1 MSVRKIKNTFQG
13 IDTTDG
19 AGVHLKRI
27 IGSSQLDMLD
37 PFLLLDEFGSDH
49 PNDYIGGFPSHP
61 HRGFETITYML
72 NGKFRHKDS
81 NGNEGIL
88 TEGSVQWMTAG
99 RGVIH
104 SEMPEQTEGLVRG
117 FQLWLNLPKALKM
130 IQPTYRDIDH
140 SKIPKEDF
148 PGGTIKIIA
157 GKYNDIEGP
166 GRPHTMMLYHDVNL
180 EKYANFNLQ
189 LMDGWN
195 VFIYVYEGNIVMEK
209 NVSKNNLAILDNF
222 GDLELTT
229 EKDSAKFIIAGGKP
243 LNEPVVRGGPF
254 VMNTKT
260 EVMQAFSDY
269 QNGELVK

>member
-166 GRPHTMMLYHDVNL
+166 GRPHTMILYHDVNL
-180 EKYANFNLQ
+180 EKYANFNLP
-189 LMDGWN
+189 LIDGWN

-229 EKDSAKFIIAGGKP
+229 EKDGAKFIIAGGTP

-269 QNGELVK
+269 QNGE